1 MAGRN
6 TWYGRWR
13 RNAYQIGSALNQFRD
28 LARIVGVPAAVAAL
42 GHRLVASARHRL
54 TARPVTMPIASA
66 TPSRGRGAGQVA
78 PRREGVRFIGYVEAN
93 LGLGESLRGLID
105 SAADAKLRF
114 AIWPFNVNVESRFVG
129 PFRPESYDTD
139 GAYPINVI
147 ETATDQLPL
156 VRATIGETLIPSSYN
171 VLRTYWELPSAPASW
186 QPMLEWIDEIWAPNA
201 FVADAFRSVFSGP
214 IVVLPPCVEPEP
226 PENLPRSHFGL
237 KDGVFYFLFSFDY
250 FSYPARK
257 NPVGV
262 LQAFQAAFDKD
273 DARVGLVIKSTGS
286 RTHFPEIRAI
296 INRAAK
302 TDPRI
307 VVIDSTLTRG
317 EIVSLIADCDCYLS
331 LHRSE
336 GFGLGMVEAMVHA
349 KPVIATDFSGSQDFL
364 SAETGFPVPCRLRP
378 VRQGEYLNSDGQV
391 WAEPDIEA
399 ASQAMRDVVADPET
413 TAQRALAGQA
423 FVRERY
429 SRRNVGAGVAAR
441 VAMIEQ
447 ERQRRD
453 GVAEQADGNGLSG

>member
-1 MAGRN
+1 MARRI
-6 TWYGRWR
+6 TWFERWR
-13 RNAYQIGSALNQFRD
+13 RGAYQAGSAFNQFRE
-28 LARIVGVPAAVAAL
+28 LARIVGVPAAIAAL
-42 GHRLVASARHRL
+42 GHRIAASAKHRL
-54 TARPVTMPIASA
+54 TVRAVTLPAPSAPPGQARRA
-66 TPSRGRGAGQVA
+66 GRDA
-78 PRREGVRFIGYVEAN
+78 PRREGVRFVGYVEAN
-93 LGLGESLRGLID
+93 LGLGESLRGLIN
-105 SAADAKLRF
+105 SAADAKIRF

-156 VRATIGETLIPSSYN
+156 VRETMGEALISSSYN
-171 VLRTYWELPSAPASW
+171 VLRTYWELPAAPASW
-186 QPMLEWIDEIWAPNA
+186 QPLLDWIDEIWAPNA

-226 PENLPRSHFGL
+226 PQTFPRSHFGL
-237 KDGVFYFLFSFDY
+237 EDGVFYFLFTFDY

-262 LQAFQAAFDKD
+262 VQAFQAAFDRD

-302 TDPRI
+302 TDSRI

-317 EIVSLIADCDCYLS
+317 EIVSLIAQCDCYLS

-336 GFGLGMVEAMVHA
+336 GFGLGMVEAMAHA

-364 SAETGFPVPCRLRP
+364 STETGFPIRCQLRP
-378 VRQGEYLNSDGQV
+378 VRQGEYLNSDGQS
-391 WAEPDIEA
+391 WAEPDIGEA
-399 ASQAMRDVVADPET
+399 SKAMREVVSDPAA
-413 TAQRALAGQA
+413 TATRAEAGQS
-423 FVRERY
+423 FVRQRY
-429 SRRNVGAGVAAR
+429 SRSNVGSIVAAR
-441 VAMIEQ
+441 VATIEQ
-447 ERQRRD
+447 ELRRRD
-453 GVAEQADGNGLSG
+453 DAAAQADGGGRHG